1 MVINSETIYTHKA
14 CLIYYF
20 ILKFEYLVNRT
31 VRGICTPPPI
41 TFSHVS
47 FLFLFDKVRWWTV
60 LLEKNFPIFDFST
73 GKFIN
78 FEFYTIICKFF
89 LRNCKGPRAL
99 LQAPLGGFTAS
110 TTALCN
116 FHSAKVIRIL
126 IGLFPSKFW
135 DLSMTLITVLFL
147 VIEVGFL

>member
-1 MVINSETIYTHKA
+1 MINSETIYTHKA

-60 LLEKNFPIFDFST
+60 LLEQNFPIFDFST
-73 GKFIN
+73 GNSIN
-78 FEFYTIICKFF
+78 FEFYAIICKFF
-89 LRNCKGPRAL
+89 HRNCKDPGAL
-99 LQAPLGGFTAS
+99 PQAPLGGFTAS

-116 FHSAKVIRIL
+116 FHFAKVIRIL
-126 IGLFPSKFW
+126 IGLFPSKVW
-135 DLSMTLITVLFL
+135 GLSMTLITVLFI
-147 VIEVGFL
+147 VIEIGFF